1 MNKEGENSSFYH
13 SFDGVLGLKAITK
26 NRPKHK
32 ILLQWKKITSFFLYF
47 EHVFAYLRLLA
58 YWYNKKLKSCL
69 AELINVSSESLM
81 SFSPRLSQQALA
93 AEKLWIT
100 LSTRPGLLEAWIALT
115 SVKYHGNLS
124 ILIPLNQRLALT
136 SLRAINPL
144 SQFPLYLKNE
154 PENGP

>member
-1 MNKEGENSSFYH
+1 
-13 SFDGVLGLKAITK
+13 
-26 NRPKHK
+26 
-32 ILLQWKKITSFFLYF
+32 
-47 EHVFAYLRLLA
+47 
-58 YWYNKKLKSCL
+58 
-69 AELINVSSESLM
+69 M